1 MTMLNERK
9 QLLFWI
15 PAALIPVA
23 LMVAVFIQ
31 VRRWE
36 RAKSNLG
43 LTQVFDQSR
52 VEDVLIASSGLSSK
66 QS

>member
-1 MTMLNERK
+1 MTMLNGRK